1 MAHTCAARAGV
12 ILAAERFAAGEVCL
26 ALCDVNREAVE
37 DVAAT
42 LRAGGEWGGLSPVKA
57 SARPFSTVTS
67 QAQIA
72 GQSVVA
78 GAFDDLLAGLIQI
91 VDP

>member
-42 LRAGGEWGGLSPVKA
+42 LRAGGEWGGL
-57 SARPFSTVTS
+57 
-67 QAQIA
+67 
-72 GQSVVA
+72 VA
-78 GAFDDLLAGLIQI
+78 GEGERTPVLDRDFPGADSGTVRGGRRL
-91 VDP
+91 